1 MIIIPRYDIKVTVL
15 RLQMLTEDLP
25 AHFDTPA
32 LAGSSVGGT
41 AHLCGSDGGLG
52 DLHDVGITVI
62 IKQLQQKKNIRA
74 FKGLNLSRQTP
85 LMSFLTALL
94 SEAEP

>member
-25 AHFDTPA
+25 AHFNTPA

-41 AHLCGSDGGLG
+41 AHLCGSDGGLR
-52 DLHDVGITVI
+52 DIHDVGVTVI
-62 IKQLQQKKNIRA
+62 IKQLQQRNVRA
-74 FKGLNLSRQTP
+74 FKGLNVSRHPP